1 MEEEQFYMKYTRGYL
16 VYVKDDNGRR
26 VKVTWNEFF
35 ESYDPNKRVNFQDL
49 VELIPVDEKYEKAR
63 DQMEIE
69 KLIRRENEP
78 IVDQLDLFHEY
89 SNPIDFDKLV
99 ANLKQEQ
106 ADES

>member
-26 VKVTWNEFF
+26 AKVTWNEFF

-78 IVDQLDLFHEY
+78 IVDQLDLFQEY
-89 SNPIDFDKLV
+89 SEPIDFDKL
-99 ANLKQEQ
+99 AESLNQEG
-106 ADES
+106 

>member
-16 VYVKDDNGRR
+16 VYVKDDTGRR
-26 VKVTWNEFF
+26 VKVTWKEFF

-49 VELIPVDEKYEKAR
+49 VELIPVDKKYEKAR

-78 IVDQLDLFHEY
+78 IVYQLDLFHEY
-89 SNPIDFDKLV
+89 SDPIDFYKLV